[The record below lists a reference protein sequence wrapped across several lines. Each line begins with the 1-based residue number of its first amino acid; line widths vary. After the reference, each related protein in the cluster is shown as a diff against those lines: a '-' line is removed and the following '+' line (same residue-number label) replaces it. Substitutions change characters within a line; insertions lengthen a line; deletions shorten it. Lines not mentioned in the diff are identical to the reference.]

1 MFRPLGTFSIKP
13 FNVIYAFIG
22 CCGDTYLFKISNIN
36 DRISSSSSLLAF
48 LTRMCIKTY
57 LKTTTK
63 ILGKTS
69 ETEKSEVLQKLHS
82 VDEVARELFSI
93 LSEFLLHR
101 TFLDDCSFF
110 ETVSNILINLP
121 KAKKFKYFICITYC
135 IFVVTQLTSER
146 SFESN
151 WYSSCSIYCVNNLSK
166 LYCIILC
173 DQILCLLVLM
183 GWWVFE
189 KNCLLKML
197 DL

>member
-22 CCGDTYLFKISNIN
+22 CCCDTYLFKISNIN

-93 LSEFLLHR
+93 LSEFLLPR
-101 TFLDDCSFF
+101 TFLDDCSFLRLWAIF
-110 ETVSNILINLP
+110 WSIYQKPKNSNIL
-121 KAKKFKYFICITYC
+121 
-135 IFVVTQLTSER
+135 FVLRIAYLWWHNSRLNVHLKVTDIQVVQ
-146 SFESN
+146 
-151 WYSSCSIYCVNNLSK
+151 YIV
-166 LYCIILC
+166 
-173 DQILCLLVLM
+173 
-183 GWWVFE
+183 
-189 KNCLLKML
+189 
-197 DL
+197 